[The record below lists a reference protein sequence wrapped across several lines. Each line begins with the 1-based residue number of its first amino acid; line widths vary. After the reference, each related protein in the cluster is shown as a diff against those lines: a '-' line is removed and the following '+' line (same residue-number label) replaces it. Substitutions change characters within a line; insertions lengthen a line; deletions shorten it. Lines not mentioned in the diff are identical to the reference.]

1 MDRKVSEQGSCGR
14 TERCPLC
21 HSEDIVAFSCDARR
35 CYYRCDR
42 CALVFVMSGA
52 FVPPDEERQIYDQH
66 QNDPDDADY
75 RKFLAR
81 LAAPLLDILPPE
93 SFGLDFGCGP
103 GPTLSLLLEEHGHE
117 VRLYDQFYADD
128 RSVWWEYYDFIT
140 ATEVVEHLR
149 DPYFELNRLWYHIKP
164 GGVLALMTQVVP
176 SQRDFANW
184 YYKKDPTHI
193 CFYAVE
199 TFAWLAASWKAEI
212 VYGEGGVVIMR
223 RAEI

>member
-1 MDRKVSEQGSCGR
+1 MTGYVGELHGGVGAAL
-14 TERCPLC
+14 CPLC
-21 HSEDIVAFSCDARR
+21 KSDEAVAFSCDEVR
-35 CYYRCDR
+35 CYYRCPR
-42 CALVFVMSGA
+42 CSMVFVA
-52 FVPPDEERQIYDQH
+52 AHDFVSPEQERRIYDQH
-66 QNDPDDADY
+66 QNDPADAGY
-75 RKFLAR
+75 REFLAR
-81 LAAPLLDILPPE
+81 LSEPLLRLLLPE
-93 SFGLDFGCGP
+93 SYGLDFGCGP
-103 GPTLSLLLEEHGHE
+103 GPTLSLMLEEQGHT
-117 VRLYDQFYADD
+117 VRIYDQFYADD
-128 RSVWWEYYDFIT
+128 RSVWRDYYDFIT

-149 DPYFELNRLWYHIKP
+149 DPHFELNRLWHHVKP
-164 GGVLALMTQVVP
+164 GGLLALMTRVVP